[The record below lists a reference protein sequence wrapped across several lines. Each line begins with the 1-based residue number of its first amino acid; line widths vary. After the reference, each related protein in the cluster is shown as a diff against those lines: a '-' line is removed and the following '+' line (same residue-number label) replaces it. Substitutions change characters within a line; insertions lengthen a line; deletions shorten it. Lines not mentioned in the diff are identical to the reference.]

1 MRYLSPL
8 VEARFIS
15 RDNRFAATVSVDG
28 REERVHVP
36 NTGRMWELLL
46 PGAPVLLHPV
56 SSPGRRTAYDLVA
69 VETPETRVSVDSRV
83 PNAVVAEA
91 LEDRAL
97 PGVKG
102 YEGIRPEAPWGSSR
116 FDFHLEGPGGEAL
129 VEVKGCTLVE
139 EGGRA
144 LFPDAPTVRGARH
157 VEELA
162 KAARAGMG
170 AYVVVVV
177 QRDDGVTFSPNDR
190 TDPAFGAALRNAAA
204 SGVEV
209 MALLTEVTRAGVDL
223 AGAIPVDLTGAQE
236 GVGR

>member
-1 MRYLSPL
+1 
-8 VEARFIS
+8 VDAEFIS
-15 RDNRFAATVSVDG
+15 RDNRFAATVIMGG

-36 NTGRMWELLL
+36 NTGRMRELLL
-46 PGAPVLLHPV
+46 PGSTVLLHPA

-69 VETPETRVSVDSRV
+69 VETPGTRVSVDSRV

-91 LEDRAL
+91 LEAHAL
-97 PGVKG
+97 PGVDG
-102 YEGIRPEAPWGSSR
+102 YERVRPETPWGSSR

-139 EGGRA
+139 EDGRA

-162 KAARAGMG
+162 KAKRAGMD
-170 AYVVVVV
+170 AHVVVVV
-177 QRDDGVTFSPNDR
+177 QRDDGVIFSPNDR
-190 TDPAFGAALRNAAA
+190 TDPAFGAALRYAAA

-209 MALLTEVTRAGVDL
+209 TALLTEVTRAGVDL
-223 AGAIPVDLTGAQE
+223 AGIIPVDLDGALE
-236 GVGR
+236 GVSP